1 MLLCVLLVFEVAT
14 LFGQGDEV
22 GEDHSTKA
30 DMVDRVD
37 GARLD
42 VLCVVIV
49 HGLRDGLLYVV
60 DRKHRLNV
68 GRQILHLH
76 SLYLVVEAPHR
87 HLLSYLVVARYREMK
102 KNKILKFLKKS

>member
-14 LFGQGDEV
+14 LFGQGNEV

-49 HGLRDGLLYVV
+49 HGLADRLLYVV

-76 SLYLVVEAPHR
+76 PLYLVVEVPHR
-87 HLLSYLVVARYREMK
+87 HFFFPSLVVAGTERRR
-102 KNKILKFLKKS
+102 S